1 MAAPSS
7 NRPVPLIGA
16 DAVVS
21 VEVTTPLPLPIE
33 IYLVCF
39 GAASHSRRSS
49 DAVRKIKAVQHRM
62 RSCGSQRQC
71 CDRHP
76 LAFFW
81 QFGNFLMGL
90 AVAGGFVQTTRPF
103 QAAQFL
109 RDAALM
115 CFSAAL
121 QLRVSA
127 SSEGLAKLV
136 A

>member
-1 MAAPSS
+1 MLSAK
-7 NRPVPLIGA
+7 L
-16 DAVVS
+16 
-21 VEVTTPLPLPIE
+21 
-33 IYLVCF
+33 
-39 GAASHSRRSS
+39 
-49 DAVRKIKAVQHRM
+49 
-62 RSCGSQRQC
+62 RQYSTG
-71 CDRHP
+71 CDRVEANDSVAIGI

>member
-1 MAAPSS
+1 VEANGSVA
-7 NRPVPLIGA
+7 IG
-16 DAVVS
+16 
-21 VEVTTPLPLPIE
+21 I
-33 IYLVCF
+33 
-39 GAASHSRRSS
+39 
-49 DAVRKIKAVQHRM
+49 
-62 RSCGSQRQC
+62 
-71 CDRHP
+71 